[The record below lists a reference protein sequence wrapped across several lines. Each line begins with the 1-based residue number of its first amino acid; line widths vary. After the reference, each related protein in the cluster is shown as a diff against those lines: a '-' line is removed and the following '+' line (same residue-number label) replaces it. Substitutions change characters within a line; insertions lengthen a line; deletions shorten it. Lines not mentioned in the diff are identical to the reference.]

1 MTKTYLDEEGLSQVW
16 NVINARDEKIVSKI
30 KTLEGKIES
39 KSTSVPV
46 GEAFGWTE
54 GAAVTPIV
62 GTASEY
68 AEETTGEEG
77 E

>member
-16 NVINARDEKIVSKI
+16 NVIDARDEKIVSKI
-30 KTLEGKIES
+30 KTLEEKIES

-54 GAAVTPIV
+54 GSAVTPIV

-68 AEETTGEEG
+68 REENV
-77 E
+77 